1 MSFKSKI
8 FHFIEKFLAR
18 KTDYI
23 VCISEA
29 EKQSAIQNDVAGEE
43 KLVLIKNGI
52 DINKVRSAKSLK
64 RSDYNIPDDAYV
76 VGMIGRLCQQKAPD
90 IFIRSA
96 KLIKEKIPNSFFV
109 IVGDGNMGDEVTDYA
124 KANNL
129 DLLITGWVD
138 NPYSYLKMFDI
149 ALLLSRWEG
158 FGLAIVEYMA
168 AEKNVIAS
176 RTDAIPTII
185 EDGVDG
191 LLVEVDNE
199 QDVFDKVYYIYTHPQ
214 EAMFMREKA
223 LNKVKQYYD
232 VNRVA
237 SQHMELFHKLVDA
250 K

>member
-1 MSFKSKI
+1 MSVKSKI
-8 FHFIEKFLAR
+8 FHFIEKLLAR

-29 EKQSAIQNDVAGEE
+29 EKQSAIQNDVAGED
-43 KLVLIKNGI
+43 KLVLIQNGI
-52 DINKVRSAKSLK
+52 DIIKVRSAESLK

-96 KLIKEKIPNSFFV
+96 KLIKEKIPNSYFI
-109 IVGDGNMGDEVTDYA
+109 IVGDGDMRNEVSEYA
-124 KANNL
+124 KANDL

-185 EDGVDG
+185 EDKVDG

-199 QDVFDKVYYIYTHPQ
+199 RDVCEKVYYVYTHPK
-214 EAMFMREKA
+214 EAKSMRENA
-223 LNKVKQYYD
+223 LSKVLQKYD

-237 SQHMELFHKLVDA
+237 TQHMELFHKLMES